1 MFLFETA
8 PRQIQAGRRSIPI
21 AGSIAA
27 HLVLLAWLNA
37 APRIHTPTT
46 YDQLIRP
53 RETHL
58 VWYSFKRKLPDV
70 SPARRAGNKP
80 LLAERIEKQVMISA
94 PKDAPK
100 AEQMIFH
107 PAPAIKPQPP
117 APLPNIIALAAPPP
131 PQRQF
136 IPPKP
141 APQRQEPEKVAEIG
155 PAPELKAAMKAPDLV
170 KMAKVARPFTAPPD
184 HTAKLVTKVQTAQL
198 KIDSAPELRTS
209 VTDGAASKVLEQ
221 GSRTMAFRP
230 QPVRS
235 ATASIGALP
244 DAPAVGNLASNA
256 NVAVVGLNPIDK
268 LNVPLPVGSRPAQFS
283 AGPKLNKDG
292 ATSAGTP
299 SGITVPDL
307 FVRGGDKNSAET
319 LLARTYNAPTSLESL
334 HGAVREGAHATP
346 EDGAGHGGGVPVS
359 GAPDPRFLGRQV
371 YSVAIQSPNLT
382 SHSGSWL
389 MWYSDRA
396 EMTYQA
402 MVYAPQPLHEVDPKY
417 VATAAEERVEGTVRL
432 AFVVG
437 RDGRVSGV
445 ELVKG
450 VDDRLDRSAMEA
462 LRKWQFAPAMREGK
476 PVDVDALV
484 EIPFRL
490 PPPPIK

>member
-1 MFLFETA
+1 LFLFETE

-27 HLVLLAWLNA
+27 HLLLLAWISA
-37 APRIHTPTT
+37 APRIHTPST

-53 RETHL
+53 QETHL

-70 SPARRAGNKP
+70 SPARQDQNKP
-80 LLAERIEKQVMISA
+80 LLAERLEKQVTISA

-107 PAPAIKPQPP
+107 PTPVIQPQPP
-117 APLPNIIALAAPPP
+117 VPLPNIIALAAPPP
-131 PQRQF
+131 PRREFVPPRPVPRQ
-136 IPPKP
+136 
-141 APQRQEPEKVAEIG
+141 QETAQVAEVS
-155 PAPELKAAMKAPDLV
+155 PAPEVKTSTKALDLI
-170 KMAKVARPFTAPPD
+170 KMAAVARPFVPPPD
-184 HTAKLVTKVQTAQL
+184 HRAKPTLKTALQVDA
-198 KIDSAPELRTS
+198 APE
-209 VTDGAASKVLEQ
+209 VKAGAADGAASKVLDQ
-221 GSRTMAFRP
+221 GSRAMAFRP
-230 QPVRS
+230 QPMRS
-235 ATASIGALP
+235 ATASVGALP
-244 DAPAVGNLASNA
+244 DAPSLGNLASNA

-268 LNVPLPVGSRPAQFS
+268 LNVPLPSGSRPAQFS
-283 AGPKLNKDG
+283 AGPKLNRDG
-292 ATSAGTP
+292 ATSAGTA

-307 FVRGGDKNSAET
+307 FIRGGDKSSPAT
-319 LLARTYNAPTSLESL
+319 LLARTYNSPTSLESL
-334 HGAVREGAHATP
+334 HGALREGAHPAP
-346 EDGAGHGGGVPVS
+346 EDGIGKGAGVPVS

-396 EMTYQA
+396 ELTYRA
-402 MVYAPQPLHEVDPKY
+402 MIYAPRPLHEVDPKY

-432 AFVVG
+432 VFVIG
-437 RDGRVSGV
+437 SDGRVSGV

-462 LRKWQFAPAMREGK
+462 LRKWQFSPAIREGK
-476 PVDVDALV
+476 AVDVDALV